1 MELALNVAWL
11 FLALFMVWAWVKYAP
26 RQGADRRMQ
35 FVALA
40 LVILILL
47 PAISM
52 TDDLMA
58 ASNPA
63 EIETCARRDHDWG
76 HPHTLLPVT
85 AALVVAFFHGFSLET
100 VRVAAAHPLPT
111 LVPNKPLLKS
121 LETRP
126 PPAA

>member
-1 MELALNVAWL
+1 MELVLNLAWSI
-11 FLALFMVWAWVKYAP
+11 LALFMVWGWVRFAP
-26 RQGADRRMQ
+26 RKCVDRRVQ

-63 EIETCARRDHDWG
+63 EVETCARRDHDWG
-76 HPHTLLPVT
+76 PSHTLLPAT
-85 AALVVAFFHGFSLET
+85 AALVVAFFHGLSLET
-100 VRVAAAHPLPT
+100 VRVSAADPLPT
-111 LVPNKPLLKS
+111 FVPNEPLLMS

-126 PPAA
+126 PPAV

>member
-1 MELALNVAWL
+1 MELTLNVAWL
-11 FLALFMVWAWVKYAP
+11 ALALYMVWAWLKHAP
-26 RQGADRRMQ
+26 QKGADRRVQ

-63 EIETCARRDHDWG
+63 EVETCARRDHEWG
-76 HPHTLLPVT
+76 SPHVLLPAA
-85 AALVVAFFHGFSLET
+85 AALVVAFFAGLSLET
-100 VRVAAAHPLPT
+100 VRVSAAHPLSP
-111 LVPNKPLLKS
+111 LVPNQPLLGS
-121 LETRP
+121 LDTRP
-126 PPAA
+126 PPAV

>member
-1 MELALNVAWL
+1 MEVALNLAWLVLALY
-11 FLALFMVWAWVKYAP
+11 MVWAWLRYAP
-26 RQGADRRMQ
+26 QDGVDRRMQ

-63 EIETCARRDHDWG
+63 EVETSARRDHDLA
-76 HPHTLLPVT
+76 HPHTLLPAT
-85 AALVVAFFHGFSLET
+85 AALVVAFFDGLSLEM
-100 VRVAAAHPLPT
+100 VRVSAAHPLSP
-111 LVPNKPLLKS
+111 LVPNEPLLKS
-121 LETRP
+121 LDTRP
-126 PPAA
+126 PPVA